1 MPEVY
6 GVGRHNK
13 LTKVNLCAV
22 HIYEFSDFGDYKL
35 YCDKMTTADRNQQ
48 ISMETHLRAVPLFG
62 QLKDSVLAGFAE
74 YARMSLEKK
83 GQVLFAPDSP
93 NDKFYIVL
101 SGWIKLYRE
110 TLSGEEAI
118 VDVLTSGHNF
128 GEIALPGTEGMPYGA
143 TVVEDAAIIT
153 IPRFLLAEEVMRN
166 SLFGL
171 SVLQGITRQK
181 LQRDMEIE
189 HRTVQNAPQRIG
201 CFLLKLCNSVER
213 GAVTLHLPYDKTVLA
228 LRLGMQPETFS
239 RALTRLRDEAGIKIK
254 GSSVDISDVQALV
267 KYTCSACSSS
277 FPCEDE
283 V

>member
-1 MPEVY
+1 MP
-6 GVGRHNK
+6 GG
-13 LTKVNLCAV
+13 
-22 HIYEFSDFGDYKL
+22 IDEFSDFPVYKI
-35 YCDKMTTADRNQQ
+35 YCYSMITVDRNQQ
-48 ISMETHLRAVPLFG
+48 ISMETHLQAVPLFA
-62 QLKDSVLAGFAE
+62 QLKDSVIAGFAE
-74 YARMSLEKK
+74 YAKISLERK
-83 GQVLFAPDSP
+83 GHVLFAPDSP

-118 VDVLTSGHNF
+118 VDVLTAGHSF

-143 TVVEDAAIIT
+143 TVVEDASIIS

-171 SVLQGITRQK
+171 SVLQNITRQK

-201 CFLLKLCNSVER
+201 CFLLKLCHSTTQ

-239 RALTRLRDEAGIKIK
+239 RALTRLREETGIKIK
-254 GSSVDISDVQALV
+254 GSTVDISDIQALV

-277 FPCEDE
+277 FPCADE
-283 V
+283 

>member
-1 MPEVY
+1 
-6 GVGRHNK
+6 
-13 LTKVNLCAV
+13 
-22 HIYEFSDFGDYKL
+22 
-35 YCDKMTTADRNQQ
+35 MTTAERNQQ
-48 ISMETHLRAVPLFG
+48 LSMETHLRAVPLFG
-62 QLKDSVLAGFAE
+62 QLKDSVIAGFAE
-74 YARMSLEKK
+74 YAKMSLEKK
-83 GQVLFAPDSP
+83 GHVLFSPDSP

-118 VDVLTSGHNF
+118 VDVLTSGHSF

-143 TVVEDAAIIT
+143 TVVEDAAIIS
-153 IPRFLLAEEVMRN
+153 IPRFLLEEEVMRN

-171 SVLQGITRQK
+171 SALQAITRQK

-201 CFLLKLCNSVER
+201 CFLLKLCNSVDH
-213 GAVTLHLPYDKTVLA
+213 GAVTVHLPYDKTVLA

-239 RALTRLRDEAGIKIK
+239 RALSRLRDETGIKIK

-277 FPCEDE
+277 FPCADDE
-283 V
+283 